1 MTILKISEQAK
12 NHIIGILDRSG
23 NAAVELGLEQQG
35 CTGYK
40 YTWTPVASTV
50 ADNVIAIDSD
60 HFILVSNKVL
70 PYVIDSELVIEQTG
84 FNSRLSLINPHV
96 AHSCG
101 CGESV
106 NFDVK

>member
-12 NHIIGILDRSG
+12 NHIIGMLERSG
-23 NAAVELGLEQQG
+23 MPAVELGLEQQG

-40 YTWTPVASTV
+40 YTWNLAPSNTG
-50 ADNVIAIDSD
+50 DHVIALDDKYSVVI
-60 HFILVSNKVL
+60 SNKVL
-70 PYVIDSELVIEQTG
+70 PYVIDSEVVIEKLG
-84 FNSRLSLINPHV
+84 FNNRLSLVNPHV